1 LVVGLVKGS
10 FLPSAK
16 RGAWTSHGASSTEN
30 WRETFSWQRLH
41 ADLAGAHTDA
51 GLRVNH
57 CVASR
62 GVQSVVGLLAVLGLD
77 RHAALDEGGSG
88 NPLRDGC
95 KAVQDSREGGV
106 YMGVW
111 CLAHLSLRLEAM
123 SELNTMFKQKSN
135 KVFKFFVWA
144 KKNPPER
151 VCVSAVFLVLSKR
164 RARVGKLVG
173 HF

>member
-1 LVVGLVKGS
+1 MGLVTGS

-41 ADLAGAHTDA
+41 ADLAGAQADA
-51 GLRVNH
+51 VLRVYH
-57 CVASR
+57 CVTGR
-62 GVQSVVGLLAVLGLD
+62 REQTVVGLLAFLGLD

-106 YMGVW
+106 YVGVW
-111 CLAHLSLRLEAM
+111 CLAHSSLRVGDDERTLAKAKA
-123 SELNTMFKQKSN
+123 FVKQMRK
-135 KVFKFFVWA
+135 
-144 KKNPPER
+144 
-151 VCVSAVFLVLSKR
+151 
-164 RARVGKLVG
+164 
-173 HF
+173 